1 MGTSNR
7 PSIIEKDINRLFDLI
22 RKDVKKARKLLEK
35 LKSKVEGE
43 SPELVRADALKTPSF
58 KNIYLH
64 TYSRGL
70 CRRGCHFTSGTG

>member
-35 LKSKVEGE
+35 LKNKVEGE
-43 SPELVRADALKTPSF
+43 SPELVRAEAL
-58 KNIYLH
+58 LH
-64 TYSRGL
+64 
-70 CRRGCHFTSGTG
+70 RREVLGNGKE